1 MRRAELEALGSG
13 ELQQLITEAVAVLA
27 QRALSAS
34 GAPAPRPPAGA
45 PALFSFGASS
55 AADSPPPSIFDA
67 AGSGARPAIS
77 FSSPAASA
85 PQSGGLFSLGA
96 AGGAAPVPS
105 IFSFSAGSAGG
116 GGTSGSLFAPPA
128 RGGGGEQEEEDG
140 AGDDDAAEAE
150 EEVSVVPGW
159 TPSITL
165 EVVDGVTTGEEREEQ
180 LYCQRS
186 KLYRWKDGEW
196 KERGLGD
203 ARLLKDRT
211 AGRVRFLMRQ
221 EKTGKLVANHYC
233 DCDLKPNKDSEK
245 IWVWTAQDCSD
256 GDPAVEQLALK
267 FASAELAG
275 QFREAWDAARQA
287 NAGAA

>member
-1 MRRAELEALGSG
+1 MFWRFPTS
-13 ELQQLITEAVAVLA
+13 T
-27 QRALSAS
+27 
-34 GAPAPRPPAGA
+34 RPGG
-45 PALFSFGASS
+45 LFSLG
-55 AADSPPPSIFDA
+55 A
-67 AGSGARPAIS
+67 AGPS
-77 FSSPAASA
+77 
-85 PQSGGLFSLGA
+85 SGGLFSLGA
-96 AGGAAPVPS
+96 AGSLQGAGADQS
-105 IFSFSAGSAGG
+105 IFTFSAGPAGG

-128 RGGGGEQEEEDG
+128 REGGEQAEDDG
-140 AGDDDAAEAE
+140 GDDEADE

-165 EVVDGVTTGEEREEQ
+165 EVVDGVATGEEREEQ

-203 ARLLKDRT
+203 ARLLKDPVS
-211 AGRVRFLMRQ
+211 GRVRFLLRQ

-245 IWVWTAQDCSD
+245 IWVWTAQDVAD

-287 NAGAA
+287 NADAT

>member
-1 MRRAELEALGSG
+1 MMRRAELEALGSG

-55 AADSPPPSIFDA
+55 AADSPPPSIRRR
-67 AGSGARPAIS
+67 GPGGKPAIS

-186 KLYRWKDGEW
+186 KLYRWKDRRRVEGAGAGG
-196 KERGLGD
+196 RPAAQG
-203 ARLLKDRT
+203 RT
-211 AGRVRFLMRQ
+211 AGRVRFLMRRRRRGSSSL
-221 EKTGKLVANHYC
+221 TT
-233 DCDLKPNKDSEK
+233 
-245 IWVWTAQDCSD
+245 TAT
-256 GDPAVEQLALK
+256 AT
-267 FASAELAG
+267 
-275 QFREAWDAARQA
+275 
-287 NAGAA
+287 

>member
-1 MRRAELEALGSG
+1 MMRRAELEALGSG

-105 IFSFSAGSAGG
+105 IFSFSAGSAG
-116 GGTSGSLFAPPA
+116 
-128 RGGGGEQEEEDG
+128 
-140 AGDDDAAEAE
+140 GDDDAAEAE